1 MKPLVPVV
9 ITLTPAQRALI
20 REASGKN
27 ATELGIEP
35 VETGSYWLCA
45 SGDGKKPWLLKEPDP
60 KSYLATRRKQPPRI
74 NPCYT
79 SFRLRIGRS
88 RIHHLG
94 VFAEERI
101 PAQRNVIEYVGEFVN
116 PVESYRRSNRTEAV
130 YMFKL
135 DEFWRIDGSVGGSGA
150 EFINHSCDP
159 NLRSRRLKGRVLFQS
174 LRPIE
179 AGAELTLDYRFP
191 NKGPRVRC
199 RCGSPKCRG
208 TINVVGRSKSKSRTK
223 SGSKTSRAPR

>member
-1 MKPLVPVV
+1 MKPPVPVI

-101 PAQRNVIEYVGEFVN
+101 PARRNVIEYVGEFVN
-116 PVESYRRSNRTEAV
+116 PVESYRRTNRAKAV
-130 YMFKL
+130 YTIKL
-135 DEFWRIDGSVGGSGA
+135 DEFWSIDGS
-150 EFINHSCDP
+150 
-159 NLRSRRLKGRVLFQS
+159 RSSHIMNMSICRFRRRLRNRLHQLAILLAQPLEFVDPLFE
-174 LRPIE
+174 RE
-179 AGAELTLDYRFP
+179 TLQRR
-191 NKGPRVRC
+191 NAH
-199 RCGSPKCRG
+199 G
-208 TINVVGRSKSKSRTK
+208 TV
-223 SGSKTSRAPR
+223 